1 MLIMISITVFFAAGA
16 ALGLS
21 LRAFVLIVPILTALA
36 VAGGT
41 FLYGYSFGFAVIVFL
56 SAAISCEAGYLASSL
71 TRTLISPARAVIG
84 ADHSGPIDSRAL
96 RRRHVLGL
104 RRSSRL
110 TAATQE
116 RQWINRRLEL
126 P

>member
-1 MLIMISITVFFAAGA
+1 MISITVFFAAGA

-36 VAGGT
+36 MAGGT

-56 SAAISCEAGYLASSL
+56 SSAISCQAGYLGSCR

-84 ADHSGPIDSRAL
+84 ADN
-96 RRRHVLGL
+96 
-104 RRSSRL
+104 RL
-110 TAATQE
+110 TTATRAWPAAIKSAE
-116 RQWINRRLEL
+116 SG
-126 P
+126 

>member
-1 MLIMISITVFFAAGA
+1 MISITVFFAAGA

-21 LRAFVLIVPILTALA
+21 LTAFVLIVPILTALA

-56 SAAISCEAGYLASSL
+56 AAAISCQAGYLASSL
-71 TRTLISPARAVIG
+71 TRTLISPARAASG
-84 ADHSGPIDSRAL
+84 ADNIGPIGSRAL
-96 RRRHVLGL
+96 RRRHVFGL
-104 RRSSRL
+104 RRSSRMK
-110 TAATQE
+110 AGTQE
-116 RQWINRRLEL
+116 RQPINRRLEL